1 MDNAPS
7 AFPLV
12 EILGIVAC
20 LAGSAFFSGAETT
33 LTRITTNRARHL
45 MESEPARYGLLRF
58 WLEHK
63 RRIIAA
69 LLVGNNLVNIMC
81 SILAYRLAVR
91 HVPNYAEAISVFG
104 MTLVILAFA
113 EITPKSLALHYA
125 ERIAVPVLRVVWILD
140 KLLWIVAAPLSHI
153 PGLIMRGGSAAME
166 EPPVTED
173 EIEFHIRMGRDNEVF
188 EEKEQGELLMS
199 AVEFS
204 ETAVRQVM
212 VPRTDMFAL
221 EESTPLAEA
230 LEAVISQGYSRIP
243 VTRESLDDI
252 VGLLYSKDLLR
263 QIQKACGDT
272 QQTIAPLLRK
282 PPFFVPE
289 TLKISTLLA
298 AMRRRRQHMA
308 IVVDEFGGTAGLVT
322 MEDIIEELVGEIGD
336 EYDVDNPM
344 IRKSED
350 GVWLVDARVST
361 RDLEDAT
368 GIALPDSAEY
378 ESVGGF
384 VMSECGCIPETGRVV
399 TAAGQEFKVVEA
411 DARRVVRLAITTTG
425 ASKTEAEP
433 RDD

>member
-1 MDNAPS
+1 MDDAQSAP
-7 AFPLV
+7 LI

-20 LAGSAFFSGAETT
+20 LAGSFFFSGAETA
-33 LTRITTNRARHL
+33 LTRITANRARHL
-45 MESEPARYGLLRF
+45 IESEPGRYGLLRF
-58 WLEHK
+58 WIENR

-69 LLVGNNLVNIMC
+69 LLVGNNLVNILC
-81 SILAYRLAVR
+81 SILAYRLAER
-91 HVPNYAEAISVFG
+91 YVPNYAEALSVFG

-125 ERIAVPVLRVVWILD
+125 ERIAVPVLRVVWVLD
-140 KLLWIVAAPLSHI
+140 KLLWIVTAPLSRI
-153 PGLIMRGGSAAME
+153 PGLFLRGGVSGPE

-173 EIEFHIRMGRDNEVF
+173 EIEFHIRLGHDHEVF
-188 EEKEQGELLMS
+188 EEKEQGDLLMS

-204 ETAVRQVM
+204 ETTVRQVM
-212 VPRTDMFAL
+212 VPRTDIFAL
-221 EESTPLAEA
+221 EESTPVGEA

-243 VTRESLDDI
+243 VSRDSLDDI

-263 QIQKACGDT
+263 QIEKARGDERG
-272 QQTIAPLLRK
+272 TITPLLRK

-308 IVVDEFGGTAGLVT
+308 VVVDEFGGTAGLVT

-336 EYDVDNPM
+336 EFDVDNPM
-344 IRKSED
+344 IRKAED
-350 GVWLVDARVST
+350 GRWIVDARVSV
-361 RDLEDAT
+361 RDLEGAT

-384 VMSECGCIPETGRVV
+384 VTAECGCIPETGRVV
-399 TAAGQEFKVVEA
+399 AAAGHEFKVVEA
-411 DARRVVRLAITTTG
+411 DARRVLRLSIGSTG
-425 ASKTEAEP
+425 EVAPVADRP
-433 RDD
+433 DD